1 MPAYRVIRRGFASR
15 RVWPFLAGAVLLL
28 GLSALVP
35 GEEPLLERGL
45 PLLVAA
51 AVLAAFGIVGMRLPL
66 VVLEQDRFSVRGE
79 IRPDGLAPVY
89 AAQSGSPGGMPGF
102 QSIEGSYDSRAPLDV
117 PWSASIPRDLV
128 TGAAVLNG
136 RLVVTLQGR
145 KGRSIPLRGVSAAD
159 REALLAWFGV
169 PGA

>member
-1 MPAYRVIRRGFASR
+1 MTAPLVIRRGFASR

-66 VVLEQDRFSVRGE
+66 VVLEPDRFSVRGE
-79 IRPDGLAPVY
+79 RRPDGLEPQFPATR
-89 AAQSGSPGGMPGF
+89 GSPGGLRQI
-102 QSIEGSYDSRAPLDV
+102 QSIEGSYESRAP
-117 PWSASIPRDLV
+117 RDLPWDAPV
-128 TGAAVLNG
+128 PRELVSGAAVRNG
-136 RLVVTLQGR
+136 RLVVTLHGR

-169 PGA
+169 EGP